1 MVEYVENHKY
11 KSNYAIWPE
20 LVPNKINR
28 KVENSWELSNPAYM
42 KKTIEFFKVD
52 EIGSNY
58 PKEIFDP
65 HNVALDKD
73 DYFDGIVKKQIEFQP
88 KAESKPTNPLSS
100 IIPSNMYGLE
110 NHAGGSSIPI
120 FHSAAALTG
129 NNTYD
134 DPKFLQFIAQREKE
148 AKMSNSLKDEF

>member
-1 MVEYVENHKY
+1 MKVKFLIRFQIFTHLKFLERLKINDLYDNSSKRWEYFEQKLPKATRECLDKDLEKNFKRMVEYVENHKY
-11 KSNYAIWPE
+11 KSNFAIWPE

-65 HNVALDKD
+65 HTAN
-73 DYFDGIVKKQIEFQP
+73 
-88 KAESKPTNPLSS
+88 
-100 IIPSNMYGLE
+100 
-110 NHAGGSSIPI
+110 
-120 FHSAAALTG
+120 
-129 NNTYD
+129 
-134 DPKFLQFIAQREKE
+134 
-148 AKMSNSLKDEF
+148 